1 LALLEDDEPSVPR
14 CRDATGSF
22 RPAVP
27 EAVFSWRRTRSCH
40 PFLRAL
46 LALQALGNKD
56 DLSAPFFHRFQN
68 F

>member
-1 LALLEDDEPSVPR
+1 MAANPFQSSVFACLA
-14 CRDATGSF
+14 
-22 RPAVP
+22 
-27 EAVFSWRRTRSCH
+27 
-40 PFLRAL
+40 